1 MRKIRIPTMVDGKRR
16 PLSPL
21 GIVVLAWLLILIG
34 CMLVIKVAS

>member
-21 GIVVLAWLLILIG
+21 GMVVLAWLLILIG
-34 CMLVIKVAS
+34 CMLVIRAAS